1 MKFATLINRELK
13 LVLCVEMET
22 YNDPTFGNEHTRE
35 RKYLYPIKYVVEHVG
50 HIFNSESVPIMF
62 PTVKAA
68 SLFLNQ
74 VSEYA
79 ESFQDVENYRYIK
92 ADTLEVILLDDL
104 EGVLDE

>member
-35 RKYLYPIKYVVEHVG
+35 RMDLCPINCVTEHVG
-50 HIFNSESVPIMF
+50 HIFNSEYVPIMF
-62 PTVKAA
+62 PTTKAA

-74 VSEYA
+74 VSGRD
-79 ESFQDVENYRYIK
+79 ESFQDVTNYRYVM

-104 EGVLDE
+104 EGVLNE

>member
-13 LVLCVEMET
+13 LVLCVEKELC
-22 YNDPTFGNEHTRE
+22 NDPTFGGYYTKESQ
-35 RKYLYPIKYVVEHVG
+35 YLYPIKDIVRHLGHVLNNQY
-50 HIFNSESVPIMF
+50 IPMMF

-74 VSEYA
+74 VSEYP
-79 ESFQDVENYRYIK
+79 ESFQDKASYQYLK